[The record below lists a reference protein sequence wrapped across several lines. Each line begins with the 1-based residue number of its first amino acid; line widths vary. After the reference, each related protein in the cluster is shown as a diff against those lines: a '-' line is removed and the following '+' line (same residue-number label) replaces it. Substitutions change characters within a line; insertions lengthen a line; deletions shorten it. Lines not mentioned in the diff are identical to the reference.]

1 MKKFVSACLMA
12 GLLTC
17 AAGAAQVGTI
27 NNNYPGDT
35 EAQAQMLYDLGLFKG
50 TDKGFALEKSM
61 TRAEA
66 SVMLTRLLGAEKT
79 ALAGNWKHPFT
90 DVPQWAD
97 KYVGWLY
104 QNGLTKGVS
113 ATLYGS
119 QRNVTCDQYCIFLTR
134 AHLDA
139 DSYQGTAF
147 VDNDEVRQTDEE
159 GFIRGDAVSLSARL
173 LSTNYAKNGDESDR
187 SVAEKLIDDGVFT
200 AEQFKNAAWDV
211 LPRDYSNDYQY
222 DGKWNLIASP
232 FVCQIADVTVAQC
245 PIDGVQPV
253 SGTDRYAQSDMEQS
267 DFILYRMDSKTMKL
281 TQVLSL
287 PKESSV
293 EYLGR
298 AGETDYLLVHD
309 RKTETYSLCSVRGDT
324 VKTELTLTEAQQ
336 QAAHTVYQSARG
348 CIICTDET
356 TGYKLT
362 ETGVEPL
369 GVAAGICQL
378 TEDGM
383 IITQKC
389 AADETVLTAYNWNGQ
404 KTDSYTISNA
414 YQSDD
419 AEVRKHCAPRIIGS
433 DGALLW
439 GTAGL
444 YREENGRLVQ
454 VTDSPV
460 ISVKQDADGAYYA
473 VSCDKSERLEYY
485 AWAAAYQ
492 AGDRIIRIDSDGT
505 VTTLVVLADTKID
518 ELVSAQNGKVRFKA
532 ALPADGHGAGHFAY
546 VLESGRV
553 TVRSAMDNIFYEYGT
568 DAMQNEQTR
577 IDKLLHQE

>member
-97 KYVGWLY
+97 KYVGWLH

-113 ATLYGS
+113 ATKYGS

-211 LPRDYSNDYQY
+211 LPRDYGNDYQY
-222 DGKWNLIASP
+222 DDKWNLIASP

-245 PIDGVQPV
+245 PIDGV
-253 SGTDRYAQSDMEQS
+253 
-267 DFILYRMDSKTMKL
+267 
-281 TQVLSL
+281 
-287 PKESSV
+287 
-293 EYLGR
+293 
-298 AGETDYLLVHD
+298 
-309 RKTETYSLCSVRGDT
+309 
-324 VKTELTLTEAQQ
+324 
-336 QAAHTVYQSARG
+336 
-348 CIICTDET
+348 
-356 TGYKLT
+356 
-362 ETGVEPL
+362 
-369 GVAAGICQL
+369 
-378 TEDGM
+378 
-383 IITQKC
+383 
-389 AADETVLTAYNWNGQ
+389 
-404 KTDSYTISNA
+404 
-414 YQSDD
+414 
-419 AEVRKHCAPRIIGS
+419 
-433 DGALLW
+433 
-439 GTAGL
+439 
-444 YREENGRLVQ
+444 
-454 VTDSPV
+454 
-460 ISVKQDADGAYYA
+460 
-473 VSCDKSERLEYY
+473 
-485 AWAAAYQ
+485 
-492 AGDRIIRIDSDGT
+492 
-505 VTTLVVLADTKID
+505 
-518 ELVSAQNGKVRFKA
+518 
-532 ALPADGHGAGHFAY
+532 
-546 VLESGRV
+546 
-553 TVRSAMDNIFYEYGT
+553 
-568 DAMQNEQTR
+568 
-577 IDKLLHQE
+577 

>member
-27 NNNYPGDT
+27 DNNYPGDT

-119 QRNVTCDQYCIFLTR
+119 QRNVTCGQYCIFLTR

-211 LPRDYSNDYQY
+211 LSRDYSNDYQY

-232 FVCQIADVTVAQC
+232 FVCRIADVTVAQC

-287 PKESSV
+287 PQESSV

-298 AGETDYLLVHD
+298 AGETDYLLVYD
-309 RKTETYSLCSVRGDT
+309 RKTETYSLCSVHGDT

-336 QAAHTVYQSARG
+336 QAARTVYQSARG
-348 CIICTDET
+348 CIICTDEA

-369 GVAAGICQL
+369 GVAAGICRL
-378 TEDGM
+378 TDNGM
-383 IITQKC
+383 TVTQNC
-389 AADETVLTAYNWNGQ
+389 TADETVLTAYNWNGQ

-492 AGDRIIRIDSDGT
+492 AGDRIVRIDSDDT

-518 ELVSAQNGKVRFKA
+518 ELVSAPNGKVRFKA
-532 ALPADGHGAGHFAY
+532 ALPADGHGAGHFVY

-553 TVRSAMDNIFYEYGT
+553 TVRSATDNIFYEYGT